1 MNQPRKRMTFYR
13 KQSIIFTLF
22 AIPQT
27 ILYVM
32 FFIAPIIGGIVY
44 SFTDYNGISKE
55 IHFVGF
61 NNYKTVFSTTANFLK
76 AWSFYEP
83 DRHNGS
89 CVCSNIQS
97 LSYS

>member
-1 MNQPRKRMTFYR
+1 MIFVTVGSQKFPFDRLIKKVDEMIRENLIEEEV
-13 KQSIIFTLF
+13 II
-22 AIPQT
+22 QT
-27 ILYVM
+27 
-32 FFIAPIIGGIVY
+32 G
-44 SFTDYNGISKE
+44 T
-55 IHFVGF
+55 
-61 NNYKTVFSTTANFLK
+61 STTANFLK